1 MRRDGTVLYTTNG
14 VKWSAGQTP
23 TRPGLFEEDP
33 PLPFEINDVA
43 FGSFSEG
50 WAVGRDGQIIHNQ
63 DGGPIWTPQRTSTG
77 KDLERVEMK
86 FAPLG
91 WALGIAVSSNEQS
104 MGGILEHHET
114 DTGYDLYGV
123 SFITKR
129 KGWAAGDYGIIL
141 RTTGGGFKWEALSS
155 GVTETLYGILA
166 LSGAGNLRRWCV
178 RHNPSFSG

>member
-14 VKWSAGQTP
+14 VRWSAGQTP
-23 TRPGLFEEDP
+23 MRPGLFEEDP
-33 PLPFEINDVA
+33 PLPFAVNDVA
-43 FGSFSEG
+43 FGDFSEG

-91 WALGIAVSSNEQS
+91 WAVGHSGIIQRTIN
-104 MGGILEHHET
+104 GGGYWKHHET
-114 DTGYDLYGV
+114 DTGYNLYGV

-129 KGWAAGDYGIIL
+129 KGWAVGGL
-141 RTTGGGFKWEALSS
+141 RHHPSH
-155 GVTETLYGILA
+155 
-166 LSGAGNLRRWCV
+166 NRR
-178 RHNPSFSG
+178 RI